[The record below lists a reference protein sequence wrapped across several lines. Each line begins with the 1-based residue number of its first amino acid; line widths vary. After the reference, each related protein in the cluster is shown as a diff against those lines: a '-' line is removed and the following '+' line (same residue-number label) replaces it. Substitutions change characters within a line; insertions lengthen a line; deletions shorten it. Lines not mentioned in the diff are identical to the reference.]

1 MIPREGAGIV
11 GSNQAFTKS
20 GEVANVDLKVTI
32 CLDDADGQGD
42 VPQKLKIR
50 EERKKAGSNS
60 ETKKMG
66 SMTHV
71 KTFTSFTKA
80 D

>member
-1 MIPREGAGIV
+1 MIPREGAGIG
-11 GSNQAFTKS
+11 GSNQALTNP
-20 GEVANVDLKVTI
+20 GEVEEVDLKVTI
-32 CLDDADGQGD
+32 CLDDADGQGE

-60 ETKKMG
+60 ETNKKR